1 MRLCVGEVRRG
12 ITWAMMQ
19 LMMMMPAGQD
29 VVKLNTMMDG
39 DDEEV

>member
-19 LMMMMPAGQD
+19 LMMMPAGQD

>member
-19 LMMMMPAGQD
+19 LMMMPARQD
-29 VVKLNTMMDG
+29 HVKLNIMMVG
-39 DDEEV
+39 DEEEV